1 MVACLCYRFC
11 SGGKSLV
18 RIGYGN
24 YSVDLNPF
32 QGLKKFIVTIESIA
46 GICVCAFK
54 RSIRSGE
61 LRRKPFPPQPIFGAR
76 SHRRKRNSF
85 GLQVFSLRDYKTIHN
100 ITVRCREKRHVRSL
114 IDTFPS
120 IKCLPN
126 TKVKTAVQRKN
137 IKN

>member
-1 MVACLCYRFC
+1 MVTL
-11 SGGKSLV
+11 
-18 RIGYGN
+18 
-24 YSVDLNPF
+24 
-32 QGLKKFIVTIESIA
+32 ESIA

-54 RSIRSGE
+54 RSIRIGE

-76 SHRRKRNSF
+76 SHRLKRNSF

-126 TKVKTAVQRKN
+126 TKVKTAVQRKD

>member
-1 MVACLCYRFC
+1 M
-11 SGGKSLV
+11 
-18 RIGYGN
+18 
-24 YSVDLNPF
+24 
-32 QGLKKFIVTIESIA
+32 VTIESIA

-85 GLQVFSLRDYKTIHN
+85 GLQVFSLRDYKTIHS

-126 TKVKTAVQRKN
+126 TKVKTAVQSQKRTKPHKPRGASFTSSYNLRN
-137 IKN
+137 IIICP